1 MREIASD
8 FEEGLARIR
17 EKYNK
22 AGYSTRFVNSVIS
35 SFTNDNAAPPP
46 PPPQQRDI
54 NKMRVLIN
62 LPFCPE
68 NEKYTQLFLS
78 KLNNFY
84 GKQIYISNPV
94 ENQEITVTFP
104 IKG

>member
-22 AGYSTRFVNSVIS
+22 TGYPIRFVNSVIS
-35 SFTNDNAAPPP
+35 SFTNDNPAPQP
-46 PPPQQRDI
+46 RDI

-62 LPFCPE
+62 LPICPE
-68 NEKYTQLFLS
+68 NEKYTKLFLS
-78 KLNNFY
+78 
-84 GKQIYISNPV
+84 
-94 ENQEITVTFP
+94 
-104 IKG
+104 